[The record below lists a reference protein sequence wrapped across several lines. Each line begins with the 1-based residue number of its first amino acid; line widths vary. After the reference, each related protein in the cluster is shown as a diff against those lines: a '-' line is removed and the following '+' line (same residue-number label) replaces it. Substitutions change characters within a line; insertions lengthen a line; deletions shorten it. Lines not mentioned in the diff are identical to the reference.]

1 MKKSIFI
8 SALAMVVS
16 VAAFA
21 QSPAEKQAKDI
32 LTGVSAKYR
41 SFDAIK
47 TDFSYTLENPSEK
60 INETQNGTLY
70 IKQKSN
76 KYKVILG
83 GTELFSDGKLSYTY
97 LKDSKEIQINNLE
110 KNGEGLNPAQ
120 IFTIYEKGFK
130 YLLKGE
136 KKEGATTVQLIDLV
150 PVVTKQFSKIEL
162 SVDKKQKQLKQIKIF
177 DKNGNRYTYKVK
189 TFVLN
194 PKVDDA
200 FFAFDK
206 KKYPGVEVVDLR

>member
-1 MKKSIFI
+1 MKKTFFT
-8 SALAMVVS
+8 SALAMIIS

-41 SFDAIK
+41 SFDGIK

-70 IKQKSN
+70 IKQKTN

-97 LKDSKEIQINNLE
+97 LKDSKEMQINNLE

-130 YLLKGE
+130 YILKGE
-136 KKEGATTVQLIDLV
+136 KKEGANMLQLIDLV
-150 PVVTKQFSKIEL
+150 PLASKQFSKIEL
-162 SVDKKQKQLKQIKIF
+162 SVDKKLKQLKQIKIF

-189 TFVLN
+189 TFVQN
-194 PKVDDA
+194 PKVDDS

-206 KKYPGVEVVDLR
+206 KKYPGVDVVDLR

>member
-1 MKKSIFI
+1 MKKSFLI
-8 SALAMVVS
+8 SALVMVVS
-16 VAAFA
+16 AAGFA

-41 SFDAIK
+41 SLDGIK

-70 IKQKSN
+70 IKQKTN

-97 LKDSKEIQINNLE
+97 LKDAKEIQINNLE

-136 KKEGATTVQLIDLV
+136 KKDGASIVQLIDLV
-150 PVVTKQFSKIEL
+150 PLSTKQFSKIEL
-162 SVDKKQKQLKQIKIF
+162 SVDKKLKQLKQIKIF

-189 TFVLN
+189 TFVQN
-194 PKVDDA
+194 PKVDDT

-206 KKYPGVEVVDLR
+206 KKFPGVEVVDLR